1 MEITVPEKYVGDIT
15 GDLNGRRGRINAVDT
30 LAGGMS
36 MIKAVAPLAEVMTY
50 NNQLRS
56 VTSGQGSFLMEFS
69 HYDVVPPQVQAKII
83 AAYKPKEEPE

>member
-1 MEITVPEKYVGDIT
+1 
-15 GDLNGRRGRINAVDT
+15 VDT

-36 MIKAVAPLAEVMTY
+36 VIRAVAPLAEVMTY

-69 HYDVVPPQVQAKII
+69 HYDVMPPQAQAKII